1 MSRVDHRTVTDE
13 ETDVRLDRWFR
24 RYFPSLTHGH
34 LEKLLRKGE
43 VRIDGKRVR
52 SNHRLKPGQHIRI
65 PPLSVFN
72 DTEPQRFLSRS
83 EPDPELVQTLINGL
97 LYEDEDV
104 LVINKPAG
112 IATQGGSGVTRHI
125 DGALDAL
132 KRGAQ
137 ERPRLVH
144 RLDKDTAGVLV
155 LARSAKAAAD
165 LTHSFRQRDTKKIYW
180 AVVVGCPRVPDG
192 TVEGAV
198 AKHYGSGGE
207 RMKIDTKAGKSAVTD
222 FKVISS
228 AADKVSWL
236 ELRPR
241 EGRTHQLRLHCA
253 GMDTPI
259 LGDGKYGGRAAFL
272 TDLPGAKTMHLF
284 ARSLS
289 LVIPGKKSLTVNA
302 PIPPHIAETFSYFGF
317 EES

>member
-1 MSRVDHRTVTDE
+1 MSRVEHRTVTDA

-24 RYFPSLTHGH
+24 RHFPSLNHGR
-34 LEKLLRKGE
+34 LEKLLRKGD
-43 VRIDGKRVR
+43 VRVDGKRVR
-52 SNHRLKPGQHIRI
+52 SNYRLKSGQDIRI
-65 PPLSVFN
+65 PPLSVSN
-72 DTEPQRFLSRS
+72 DTELQHFSSQSP
-83 EPDPELVQTLINGL
+83 PDPKLVQMLIEGI
-97 LYEDEDV
+97 LYEDKDV

-112 IATQGGSGVTRHI
+112 IATQGGSGVTSHI

-165 LTHSFRQRDTKKIYW
+165 LTHAFRQRDTKKIYW

-192 TVEGAV
+192 TIEGAV

-207 RMKIDTKAGKSAVTD
+207 RMRIDTKTGKSAVTE

-236 ELRPR
+236 ELQPR

-253 GMDTPI
+253 GMATPI

-272 TDLPGAKTMHLF
+272 ADLPGAKKMHLF
-284 ARSLS
+284 ARSLN
-289 LVIPGKKSLTVNA
+289 LVISGKKSLTVNA
-302 PIPPHIAETFSYFGF
+302 PLPPHIAATFSYFGF
-317 EES
+317 EE